1 MTYTYNDLKKDILVD
16 DLLPFTKIGKK
27 RLSNLYELCLDVNK
41 RGIEGDF
48 VECGIYTGGASTLMA
63 IHAHDEDRKTW
74 MFDSFEGMPAPT
86 KEDGDKASNWTGKTA
101 AGIHWIK
108 SLLWEYDIPKN
119 KVEIIKGW
127 FKDTVPIAKIDKIAI
142 LRLDGDWYESTK
154 VCLDSLYDK
163 VALGGYIIIDDYGHW
178 EGCQKAVDE
187 FIEKRGLHVNF
198 VITDYT
204 ERWWQKG
211 E

>member
-1 MTYTYNDLKKDILVD
+1 MKDKAQLVNE
-16 DLLPFTKIGKK
+16 LLPFTKIGKK
-27 RLSNLYELCLDVNK
+27 RLANLHDLCIKVNEQN
-41 RGIEGDF
+41 IEGDL
-48 VECGIYTGGASTLMA
+48 VECGIYKGGASAMMA
-63 IHAHDEDRKTW
+63 VLANGRKVW

-86 KEDGDKASNWTGKTA
+86 EKDGDKAPNWTGKTA

-108 SLLWEYDIPKN
+108 SLLWEYDISKD
-119 KVEIIKGW
+119 KVNIVKGW
-127 FKDTVPIAKIDKIAI
+127 FKNTVPSAKIDKIAI

-163 VALGGYIIIDDYGHW
+163 VSPGGFIIIDDYGHW

-187 FIEKRGLHVNF
+187 FIEKRRLKIEFNV
-198 VITDYT
+198 TDYT
-204 ERWWQKG
+204 ERWWQKN